1 MIYGNILLK
10 IGNTPTVRLRSFE
23 NRPETEIYGKLEGE
37 NPSGS
42 IKDRVALN
50 MIERAEC
57 RGDLKPGMTILEATS
72 GNMGISLAM
81 VGARKGY
88 PVHIVMSERMSSE
101 RGLLIKSY
109 GARLELTGGDSGTM
123 GALERAR
130 ELAGKEAGRYWL
142 ADQFNNTDNTE
153 AHYCGTAAE
162 LLRDLKDIDAVIA
175 GVGTGGTLMGIA
187 SRFREDS
194 PETSVFGVIPPGGY
208 RIQGLQNPEED
219 FSGEVF
225 RPDLVDGRIYV
236 SRRDAFRTARKLARE
251 DGIFVGMSSGAAVCA
266 AEEVAERTGGGKIA
280 VIIPDRGDKYISTG
294 LFG

>member
-1 MIYGNILLK
+1 MIYENILLK
-10 IGNTPTVRLRSFE
+10 IGNTPTVRLRGFE
-23 NRPETEIYGKLEGE
+23 NGQGAEIYAKLEGE
-37 NPSGS
+37 NPTGS

-50 MIERAEC
+50 MIEMAER

-81 VGARKGY
+81 VGARRGY

-101 RGLLIKSY
+101 RGFLVKSY

-130 ELAGKEAGRYWL
+130 ELVEGDPGRYWL
-142 ADQFNNTDNTE
+142 SDQFNNTDNTE
-153 AHYCGTAAE
+153 AHYRGTAAE
-162 LLRDLKDIDAVIA
+162 LLRDLKDIGAVVA

-187 SRFREDS
+187 RRFREYS
-194 PETSVFGVIPPGGY
+194 PETRVFAVIPPGGY

-225 RPDLVDGRIYV
+225 RPDIVDDRIYV
-236 SRRDAFRTARKLARE
+236 SRRDAFLTARRLARE
-251 DGIFVGMSSGAAVCA
+251 DGIFAGMSSGAAVCA
-266 AEEVAERTGGGKIA
+266 AEKVADITGVGKIA
-280 VIIPDRGDKYISTG
+280 VIIPDRGDKYLSTG
-294 LFG
+294 LFE